1 MVQRALRPSALVPPG
16 FVVESAI
23 CEGTATVITVRA
35 SGDTS
40 LCPGCKSSSG
50 RIHSRYQR
58 CLSDPPLAGRPVRL
72 MVVARRFRCDTTLCA
87 RRIFTE
93 RFDNTILVPWARR
106 TTQLDFVVHHL
117 GLALGGR
124 PTASFAGRLIM
135 PVSNDT
141 LLRVVRRRGCPSF
154 AGPNVIGIDDRA
166 WRRNQRYGTIIRDLE
181 RRRPDVQGRPSVF
194 VRMRGPRRSVESSRV
209 RRGPPAGIATR
220 RPPFDC
226 RSRIYIRA
234 LVD

>member
-16 FVVESAI
+16 FIVESAI

-58 CLSDPPLAGRPVRL
+58 CLSDLPLAGRPVRL

-93 RFDNTILVPWARR
+93 RFDNSILVPGHGERR
-106 TTQLDFVVHHL
+106 GSILSFTT
-117 GLALGGR
+117 LALLWADGQR
-124 PTASFAGRLIM
+124 RVLLAG
-135 PVSNDT
+135 
-141 LLRVVRRRGCPSF
+141 
-154 AGPNVIGIDDRA
+154 
-166 WRRNQRYGTIIRDLE
+166 
-181 RRRPDVQGRPSVF
+181 
-194 VRMRGPRRSVESSRV
+194 
-209 RRGPPAGIATR
+209 
-220 RPPFDC
+220 
-226 RSRIYIRA
+226 
-234 LVD
+234 